1 MTAVTV
7 ERADRSLG
15 VRPFLPDDVTIS
27 PSALEAYGAE
37 GTGCP
42 RKWAIGW
49 LLKIRTDSAASILGT
64 KVHALAE
71 QYGKTGRYAIDPL
84 DPLPGQIFDSL
95 REHLAIVGAQHER
108 EFWYE
113 IDGMPGVLH
122 GLIDV
127 YVPRDSTPLT
137 QDIKTTKNWRWQKT
151 PVMLEADTQANVY
164 ALFGCIDNDAD
175 ASDLEWIY
183 GLTSG
188 TRRETRVTRARVTR
202 EHARSQVLRHA
213 ETASQLVQL
222 TRKHR
227 ASPLIDANDIE
238 PNPRAC
244 QAFGGCPH
252 FASSRCRLTPEQSFG
267 ALLSDNTTPAPS
279 KAQNPMDIAQQLAS
293 FQAANGQ
300 PAANNNA
307 STTPLPGLPSAAPTP
322 PAGGM
327 PLPSLPGAPAPAAA
341 APTAPVAPEPPQ
353 PGTMAYAALRAQPLP
368 AGTNA
373 PNGKPLP
380 PTVIASGVM
389 RIDTGFVAVHEYC
402 GIDQA
407 KAVEYLNLA
416 ADHYERERNTPP
428 VNPPEQAIAPTDD
441 LQRAAIAANV
451 DVRTLAAPD
460 GNAAP
465 VAPAAEAAPTATEAP
480 AKKGRGRPKKAA
492 AGSAE
497 AGAVAPQQDAVTLY
511 VDCAPLGAPYTEC
524 VEIFA
529 KAHASLAALEPPVL
543 DFGLLPFGEGAA
555 RFRVY
560 AEAHFKHAIE
570 QGERSFVLIG
580 SQSREG
586 SICLATFA
594 AIADLVVKGV

>member
-15 VRPFLPDDVTIS
+15 VRLFLPDDVTIS

-71 QYGKTGRYAIDPL
+71 QYGKTGRFAIDPL

-127 YVPRDSTPLT
+127 YVQRDSIPLT

-151 PVMLEADTQANVY
+151 PAMLEADAQANVY

-183 GLTSG
+183 GITSG
-188 TRRETRVTRARVTR
+188 TRRETRITRARVTR

-267 ALLSDNTTPAPS
+267 ALLSDNTNTPPS

-293 FQAANGQ
+293 FQAANAGAT
-300 PAANNNA
+300 PA
-307 STTPLPGLPSAAPTP
+307 PLPGLPSAAPTQ

-327 PLPSLPGAPAPAAA
+327 PLPSLPGTPAPAAA
-341 APTAPVAPEPPQ
+341 APTAPGEPEPPQ

-368 AGTNA
+368 AGTPA

-389 RIDTGFVAVHEYC
+389 RIDSGFVAVHEYC

-465 VAPAAEAAPTATEAP
+465 VAPAAEATTEAP
-480 AKKGRGRPKKAA
+480 PKKGRGRPKKAA
-492 AGSAE
+492 DATTGAD
-497 AGAVAPQQDAVTLY
+497 AGAAAAPAADIVTLY
-511 VDCAPLGAPYTEC
+511 VDCTPLGVQYTDCCE
-524 VEIFA
+524 VFA
-529 KAHASLAALEPPVL
+529 SAHGELAALTPPVL

-570 QGERSFVLIG
+570 RGERSFVLIG
-580 SQSREG
+580 SQSREA
-586 SICLATFA
+586 SICLASFA
-594 AIADLVVKGV
+594 AAVNLVVKGV